1 MTRSSSAANRTGPR
15 GPTTTDEAADGD
27 ANRAVGAAPVNV
39 WVEAARPRTLPA
51 ALVPVAVG
59 TVAGLADAGRGA
71 GEIAWVPA
79 LLALT
84 VALALQVA
92 VNYANDLFDGLA
104 GIDTEERIGPRRVVA
119 AELVTPSAMKV
130 ALGVAL
136 AVAAVAGLALAL
148 LVNVW
153 LLAIGAVAI
162 VATLGYSG
170 GAHPYASRALGEVS
184 VFVFFGVLATV
195 GSAFVQ
201 TGTFDLLAL
210 AVSVPV
216 GMLAV
221 GLLMINNVRD
231 VDTDAATGK
240 RTLAVRLGARTYGHA
255 FGWLLLA
262 AFGVMPGVALLAD
275 SLWPL
280 VTLLAL
286 PLAAP
291 VAKRSREAARAE
303 DAVAKGAGYVAALEA
318 TAQLQLAF
326 GVLLTLGLVLDPV
339 LA

>member
-1 MTRSSSAANRTGPR
+1 MSNLR
-15 GPTTTDEAADGD
+15 
-27 ANRAVGAAPVNV
+27 V

-51 ALVPVAVG
+51 AVVPVAVG
-59 TVAGLADAGRGA
+59 TAAAVAAGARVSVGLAA
-71 GEIAWVPA
+71 
-79 LLALT
+79 LALV

-92 VNYANDLFDGLA
+92 VNYANDLFDGVG
-104 GIDTEERIGPRRVVA
+104 GIDTAERIGPRRVVA
-119 AELVTPSAMKV
+119 AGLVPPAAMKV
-130 ALGVAL
+130 ALVVMLGVAG
-136 AVAAVAGLALAL
+136 AAGLALAVLVTPWLL
-148 LVNVW
+148 LVGV
-153 LLAIGAVAI
+153 VAI

-170 GAHPYASRALGEVS
+170 GRRPYASRGFGEVS
-184 VFVFFGVLATV
+184 VFVFFGVVATV

-201 TGTFDLLAL
+201 TGTLDLLAL
-210 AVSVPV
+210 STSIPV

-262 AFGVMPGVALLAD
+262 AFGVMPAVALLAD

-286 PLAAP
+286 PLVAP
-291 VAKRSREAARAE
+291 VAKRSREAARADDPRE
-303 DAVAKGAGYVAALEA
+303 KGVGYVAALEA
-318 TAQLQLAF
+318 TARLQLAF
-326 GVLLTLGLVLDPV
+326 GALLTLGLVL
-339 LA
+339 A

>member
-1 MTRSSSAANRTGPR
+1 M
-15 GPTTTDEAADGD
+15 
-27 ANRAVGAAPVNV
+27 NV

-51 ALVPVAVG
+51 AVVPVAVG
-59 TVAGLADAGRGA
+59 TAAAFATGA
-71 GEIAWVPA
+71 SIAWGIA
-79 LLALT
+79 ALALV

-119 AELVTPSAMKV
+119 AGLVSPSAMKAALLAALVV
-130 ALGVAL
+130 AG
-136 AVAAVAGLALAL
+136 VAGLALAL
-148 LVNVW
+148 LVTPW
-153 LLAIGAVAI
+153 LLLVGVAAI

-170 GAHPYASRALGEVS
+170 GSRPYASRALGEAS
-184 VFVFFGVLATV
+184 VFVFFGVVATV

-201 TGTFDLLAL
+201 TGTLDVLAL
-210 AVSVPV
+210 AVSIPV

-262 AFGVMPGVALLAD
+262 AFGTVPAIALIAE

-280 VTLLAL
+280 VA
-286 PLAAP
+286 LAAFP
-291 VAKRSREAARAE
+291 LVAVVAKRSREAARAE

-318 TAQLQLAF
+318 TAHLQLAF
-326 GVLLTLGLVLDPV
+326 GVLLTLGLVL
-339 LA
+339 A